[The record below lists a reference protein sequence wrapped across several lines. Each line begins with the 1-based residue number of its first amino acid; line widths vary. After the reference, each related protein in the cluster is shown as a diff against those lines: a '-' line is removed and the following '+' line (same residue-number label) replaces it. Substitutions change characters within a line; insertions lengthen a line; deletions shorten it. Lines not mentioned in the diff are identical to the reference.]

1 MGIKSFKAVLNNF
14 NSRQALLA
22 FNVQNIYH
30 LAALCE
36 LSNQENIPII
46 AQFSVRYIKLFDVV
60 YGLENIVN
68 RYKKGQ
74 VFFHLDHCK
83 EFDVL
88 EKCVKAN
95 FDGIMYD
102 GSDLDLKENIYNTLM
117 AKRLTENSNCLLEG
131 EVGRIGGEEDGI
143 VGNVNLVNVDD
154 ALLYYN
160 ETNVDILA
168 LGIGNAHGV
177 YKDTSV
183 VDVSILK
190 KFNDRI
196 GKKLPLVLHGTSG
209 LNDKIVHEAITYGVR
224 KINFSTDLKVASISF
239 NQSYFIGK
247 TVFDETSYFKEYT
260 LYLKEFYHNHI
271 KKYSILCI

>member
-1 MGIKSFKAVLNNF
+1 MKSFKIVLNNF
-14 NSRQALLA
+14 NIGALLA

-36 LSNQENIPII
+36 LSMQENIPVI
-46 AQFSVRYIKLFDVV
+46 AQFSVRYVKLFDTV
-60 YGLENIVN
+60 YGLENILE

-88 EKCVKAN
+88 EKCVKVD
-95 FDGIMYD
+95 FDGVMYD
-102 GSDLDLKENIYNTLM
+102 GSDLPLKENIFNTLR
-117 AKRLTENSNCLLEG
+117 ARRITENSNCLLEG

-160 ETNVDILA
+160 ETDVDLLA

-183 VDVSILK
+183 VDVLILQ
-190 KFNDRI
+190 KFNERVGVKI
-196 GKKLPLVLHGTSG
+196 PLVLHGTSG
-209 LNDKIVHEAITYGVR
+209 LSDKIVHEAITYGVR
-224 KINFSTDLKVASISF
+224 KINFSTDLKIASVSF
-239 NQSYFIGK
+239 NKSYFADK
-247 TVFDETSYFKEYT
+247 TAFDETSYYKEYT
-260 LYLKEFYHNHI
+260 SFLKEFYKNHI
-271 KKYSILCI
+271 KKYSALCTL